1 MNLKNIRDAMYAQA
15 DWGPKTSPAADARMN
30 KFINRAYNI
39 ISLEAPF
46 LFFEEVLR
54 QATEPD
60 VTPSTTDTVQFVAN
74 PSPIETP
81 SSWVIEQ
88 TNFATAETTWPAD
101 RSWDGRVIEIKDANG
116 HWHRNI
122 IRTIFTAPGE
132 EAVQATATLQ
142 VVSGGQG
149 SSTTQTG
156 DRLEFSYAPIP
167 GIVTLHCVDASPPG
181 IPQVTTEFNN
191 AATISGVATNI
202 VGSGVAGLGGVNDP
216 FWWNVGPNPPTITGA
231 TTATSG
237 QVILTA
243 GPVGAAGNDV
253 AAEFDP
259 FGAGGA
265 ITLASASSPVPG
277 AGPVNFA
284 GGKDAVEQKPPK
296 MSLWFPFDTDTP
308 PPGIVPAQEGVIGP
322 GPFQYRIYT
331 KEYHIPDDII
341 QLNSVRLW
349 KRNNSW
355 PLDVLGQ
362 EDAERQNIVNM
373 HPDLAKGIPRVMF
386 RGTHFQMM
394 APAEAPAVEPVP
406 GIADLDNGDWEGP
419 EPAGE
424 FEYRITYCWGA
435 RDPFV
440 ALNPGPFST
449 VGKYRTPLSGLPLA
463 DIGVGTV
470 EEGDT
475 QAITQWGPQRIREP
489 RWESAPSEASASIVV
504 KNSGA
509 AVLMTFANIEY
520 MLGFF
525 TGYHEPVFPPALEP
539 ARNFMSG
546 WYIRIYRRRKKSDF
560 TNYVLRDRSAAGIIS
575 PNPGALNSG
584 LKSISSDEPFYLLSE
599 FHIDSTNSGQFV
611 DNGTI
616 IPDRNRR
623 LRDTHGYQ
631 SIHLYPV
638 PNDRYELELR
648 CIRRPIEL
656 KNSNDVPQIHAEAC
670 DLLVGR
676 SLQLL
681 YESEGNIP
689 MMSLAKGRYERQLM
703 NLSKRYGDLRMPQVP
718 VLKRLSRA
726 SPGYRARIRYRQ
738 WWNTATD

>member
-30 KFINRAYNI
+30 AFINRAYNI

-46 LFFEEVLR
+46 LFFEEVLH

-60 VTPSTTDTVQFVAN
+60 VQPSTTDTIQFVAN

-81 SSWVIEQ
+81 SSWILEQ

-116 HWHRNI
+116 KWHRNI
-122 IRTIFTAPGE
+122 IRTILVKE
-132 EAVQATATLQ
+132 EVPAVQAQSTITVIPVGGGLTNSTQVGDKLILNGVDLECIAGDPADGQNAWKYDLGLLEARDNIAGPTAT
-142 VVSGGQG
+142 
-149 SSTTQTG
+149 
-156 DRLEFSYAPIP
+156 P
-167 GIVTLHCVDASPPG
+167 GSPPFGG
-181 IPQVTTEFNN
+181 INGGAGFTTYGT
-191 AATISGVATNI
+191 AAP
-202 VGSGVAGLGGVNDP
+202 LGNGMLV
-216 FWWNVGPNPPTITGA
+216 
-231 TTATSG
+231 TATP
-237 QVILTA
+237 I
-243 GPVGAAGNDV
+243 GAAGNANTTV
-253 AAEFDP
+253 FQE
-259 FGAGGA
+259 AGP
-265 ITLASASSPVPG
+265 ASAG
-277 AGPVNFA
+277 ALVVTSVVVGV
-284 GGKDAVEQKPPK
+284 DAVPASAK

-308 PPGIVPAQEGVIGP
+308 PPGIVPAQKGVIGP

-355 PLDVLGQ
+355 PLGVLGQ
-362 EDAERQNIVNM
+362 EDAERQNIVEM

-386 RGTHFQMM
+386 RGSHFQMM

-406 GIADLDNGDWEGP
+406 SLADFDNGDWEGP

-463 DIGVGTV
+463 DIGVGPV
-470 EEGDT
+470 AEGDI

-489 RWESAPSEASASIVV
+489 RWESAPSEASEAIEV
-504 KNSGA
+504 KNSSPG
-509 AVLMTFANIEY
+509 VLLTFANIEY
-520 MLGFF
+520 MMGFF
-525 TGYHEPVFPPALEP
+525 TGYHDAAFPPAIEP
-539 ARNFMSG
+539 VRNFMSG
-546 WYIRIYRRRKKSDF
+546 WYIRIYRRRKKADF
-560 TNYVLRDRSAAGIIS
+560 TNYVLRDRSAAGIFS

-616 IPDRNRR
+616 IPDRSRR

-638 PNDRYELELR
+638 PNARYELELR

-670 DLLVGR
+670 DLLVAR
-676 SLQLL
+676 ALQLL

-703 NLSKRYGDLRMPQVP
+703 NLSKRYGDLRPPQVP

-738 WWNTATD
+738 WWDTATD